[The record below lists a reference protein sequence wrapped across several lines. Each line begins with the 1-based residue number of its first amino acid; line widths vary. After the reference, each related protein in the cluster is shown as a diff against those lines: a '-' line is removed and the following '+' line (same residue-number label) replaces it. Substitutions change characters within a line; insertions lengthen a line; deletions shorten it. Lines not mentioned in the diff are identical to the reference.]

1 MLFAKRQVAF
11 RLLPWQFRSVPAGD
25 RQSIPVA
32 CNKFQVIIGQLGP
45 LLPRSSLHLLPL
57 TFDLVPIHRVTST
70 GLAAIKRPNR
80 NALQSDVTLTL
91 QITPKEVKQR
101 LDAGE
106 KLRLVDVREPF
117 EYRQARIEGSELI
130 PMRTVSKSL
139 DSLETE
145 EAPVIVFCHHGM
157 RSLQV
162 VSWLREQGV
171 DHCSSMAGGIDRWSL
186 EIDATVPRYV

>member
-1 MLFAKRQVAF
+1 ML
-11 RLLPWQFRSVPAGD
+11 
-25 RQSIPVA
+25 
-32 CNKFQVIIGQLGP
+32 
-45 LLPRSSLHLLPL
+45 
-57 TFDLVPIHRVTST
+57 
-70 GLAAIKRPNR
+70 
-80 NALQSDVTLTL
+80 LQSSVTLTI

-139 DSLETE
+139 DSLEAE
-145 EAPVIVFCHHGM
+145 EAPVIVLCHHGM

-171 DHCSSMAGGIDRWSL
+171 EHCSSMEGGIDRWSL
-186 EIDATVPRYV
+186 EVDPTVPRYV